1 MLQISRRGIED
12 IANRVLT
19 SYKQLPEVSGE
30 EITCVDPELLTQR
43 LLGLKLDYCHL
54 SIDGTLLGITSFS
67 ELGIEIF
74 DDPNEQRFY
83 FLDGKTVLIE
93 SELKEDAGRVG
104 SYHFALSHEI
114 SHRILSM
121 LFPGVYNGNVNA
133 PLMCLVSNP
142 YSVHEYEAVDWYE
155 WQANTLASSLLM
167 PRDLVIKGMKR
178 YGLGERI
185 KMLNR
190 VFRPQAYKGFSEL
203 ACSLGVS
210 KQALAIRMKHLG
222 LLEKEYLENP
232 YALANIWMD
241 DCEVGL

>member
-1 MLQISRRGIED
+1 MLQISRRGIEG
-12 IANRVLT
+12 IANRVIEE
-19 SYKQLPEVSGE
+19 YKRLPEISDE
-30 EITCVDPELLTQR
+30 EISCVDIELLTRR
-43 LLGLKLDYCHL
+43 LLGLKLDYCRL
-54 SIDGTLLGITSFS
+54 STDGTLLGITSFS
-67 ELGIEIF
+67 KLDIEIF

-93 SELKEDAGRVG
+93 SELKEDAEQVG
-104 SYHFALSHEI
+104 SYHFALAHEI

-121 LFPGVYNGNVNA
+121 LFPGIYNGSVKG
-133 PLMCLVSNP
+133 PLMCLVSKP
-142 YSVHEYEAVDWYE
+142 YRAYDEEIDWYE
-155 WQANTLASSLLM
+155 WQANTLASALLM
-167 PRDLVIKGMKR
+167 PKDLVVKGMAR
-178 YGLGERI
+178 YGLGQRI
-185 KMLNR
+185 RMLNR
-190 VFRPQAYKGFSEL
+190 VFRPQTYKAFSEL